1 MNIKINFL
9 ENIIKI
15 DKDRINNLEINNKSY
30 FYRIVNELYKVSKGL
45 DSEDVE
51 IISSEKKKTN
61 INMILN
67 LFDFEL
73 YTKKYLNE
81 IIKYILFNTP
91 EITQEK
97 INKKY
102 NNFVLE
108 ILKLISEY
116 DLPLSVNEEM
126 NFQDILKN
134 VKFSINN
141 KKTVLENLFLIIDLE
156 SILKINDLLIFVN
169 LKQYLNEADINEL
182 YKYAIY
188 NDVKLTLIDNQLY
201 KDKNEFE
208 NKIIIDSDLNEFVI

>member
-1 MNIKINFL
+1 M
-9 ENIIKI
+9 EQYA
-15 DKDRINNLEINNKSY
+15 R
-30 FYRIVNELYKVSKGL
+30 
-45 DSEDVE
+45 
-51 IISSEKKKTN
+51 
-61 INMILN
+61 
-67 LFDFEL
+67 
-73 YTKKYLNE
+73 
-81 IIKYILFNTP
+81 
-91 EITQEK
+91 
-97 INKKY
+97 
-102 NNFVLE
+102 

>member
-91 EITQEK
+91 EITKEK

>member
-102 NNFVLE
+102 NNLL
-108 ILKLISEY
+108 LKKG
-116 DLPLSVNEEM
+116 
-126 NFQDILKN
+126 KN
-134 VKFSINN
+134 YEVFNYN
-141 KKTVLENLFLIIDLE
+141 KL
-156 SILKINDLLIFVN
+156 
-169 LKQYLNEADINEL
+169 
-182 YKYAIY
+182 
-188 NDVKLTLIDNQLY
+188 
-201 KDKNEFE
+201 
-208 NKIIIDSDLNEFVI
+208 

>member
-73 YTKKYLNE
+73 YTKKYLND

>member
-15 DKDRINNLEINNKSY
+15 EEGKINNIEINNKSY

-51 IISSEKKKTN
+51 IISSEKKKNN

-116 DLPLSVNEEM
+116 DLPLNVNEEM

-141 KKTVLENLFLIIDLE
+141 KKTILENLFLIIDLE

-169 LKQYLNEADINEL
+169 LKQYLNEADIKEL

>member
-15 DKDRINNLEINNKSY
+15 DKARINNLEINNKSY

>member
-15 DKDRINNLEINNKSY
+15 DDDKINNIEINNKSY
-30 FYRIVNELYKVSKGL
+30 FYRIVNELYNVSKGL
-45 DSEDVE
+45 DSDDVE
-51 IISSEKKKTN
+51 IISFEKKKIN

-81 IIKYILFNTP
+81 IIKYILLNTS
-91 EITQEK
+91 EINQEK
-97 INKKY
+97 ISKKY
-102 NNFVLE
+102 NNFILE
-108 ILKLISEY
+108 ILKLINEY
-116 DLPLSVNEEM
+116 DLPLNVNEEM

-156 SILKINDLLIFVN
+156 SILKVNDLLIFVN
-169 LKQYLNEADINEL
+169 IKQYLNEVDINEL

-188 NDVKLTLIDNQLY
+188 NNVKLTLIDNQLY